1 MVIRFVCHLLRE
13 TGWSTSVIYG
23 TRQIQFSRGC
33 ARSIS
38 TTFSRKIGPKSS
50 KAKGLGLVKNSK
62 WNAHFHS
69 EIPFGLFGLIFK
81 KSRIPEKIFVRGEK
95 INLSIYIPSETSGF
109 LGANSNQLRIHHLE
123 KSTNYIKL
131 LRISTEVVFQLQ
143 FAVL

>member
-1 MVIRFVCHLLRE
+1 MER
-13 TGWSTSVIYG
+13 
-23 TRQIQFSRGC
+23 
-33 ARSIS
+33 
-38 TTFSRKIGPKSS
+38 TFS
-50 KAKGLGLVKNSK
+50 LGNSV
-62 WNAHFHS
+62 WVVWSNFQ
-69 EIPFGLFGLIFK
+69 EIPY
-81 KSRIPEKIFVRGEK
+81 SRENFRSGRKK